1 MRNLIN
7 EIVYDYLINKI
18 VHDYLINVV
27 YDYLLMIIK

>member
-7 EIVYDYLINKI
+7 KIVYDYLINKI